1 MACKCQEELNA
12 FSLVDL
18 RIVAL
23 EFEVTA
29 ADAQTFLRVLVLPF
43 KLLGI
48 SAPETLAFSISPP
61 WIPITKLN
69 NTRDVRR
76 DWVYGKE
83 QSIRRL
89 GSVASLVNKI

>member
-1 MACKCQEELNA
+1 MKFTFNISATSPDNINNVRKQAFKIKVCLWFVACKCQEELNT

-48 SAPETLAFSISPP
+48 SAPETLAFSISP
-61 WIPITKLN
+61 
-69 NTRDVRR
+69 
-76 DWVYGKE
+76 
-83 QSIRRL
+83 L
-89 GSVASLVNKI
+89 GYR

>member
-1 MACKCQEELNA
+1 MKFTFNISATSPDNINNVIKQAFKIKVCLWFVACKCQEELNA

-48 SAPETLAFSISPP
+48 SATETLAFSISP
-61 WIPITKLN
+61 
-69 NTRDVRR
+69 
-76 DWVYGKE
+76 
-83 QSIRRL
+83 L
-89 GSVASLVNKI
+89 GYR